1 MRQEPTGLAPERF
14 AAIARLIRMRRGP
27 AEEAARLVL
36 VDGLRPS
43 EAARRVGLSPQS
55 VSNAVARVR
64 RADRFLRG
72 GWHPSTTRA
81 PIAAP
86 GPD

>member
-1 MRQEPTGLAPERF
+1 MKPKRF
-14 AAIARLIRMRRGP
+14 SAIARLIRMRRGA

-43 EAARRVGLSPQS
+43 EAARRVGLSPQA

-64 RADRFLRG
+64 RAHCALMASNGSERLDRR
-72 GWHPSTTRA
+72 RDA
-81 PIAAP
+81 
-86 GPD
+86 DE